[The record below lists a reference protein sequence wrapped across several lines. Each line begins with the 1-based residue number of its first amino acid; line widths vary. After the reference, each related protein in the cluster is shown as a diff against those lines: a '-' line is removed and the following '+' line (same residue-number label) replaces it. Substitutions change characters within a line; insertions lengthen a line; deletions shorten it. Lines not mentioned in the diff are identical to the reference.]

1 MGGTALN
8 NSALLE
14 ELARAVVQ
22 MDEAG
27 AAAAARKALASG
39 LDPFVAINDGL
50 SVGMREVGR
59 LYDTGEYFV
68 PEILICSDAMN
79 AAVEILKPHIR
90 RAPGREPVTIIL
102 GVIEGDIHD
111 IGKNIVKI
119 MLDASGYHV
128 VDLGRDVSAE
138 RFVQAAR
145 EAERGLV
152 GLSTLMSTT
161 MENMGKVVSGLSEAG
176 LRKDFRVMLGG
187 APCSE
192 AFAREIGADGFGR
205 NAKEAVELAERLS
218 ASLAVKSV

>member
-1 MGGTALN
+1 L
-8 NSALLE
+8 SSDKILE

-39 LDPFVAINDGL
+39 VDPYAAINEGL

-79 AAVEILKPHIR
+79 AAVEILKPHLR
-90 RAPGREPVTIIL
+90 RAPGREPVTVIL

-119 MLDASGYHV
+119 MLDASGFQV

-145 EAERGLV
+145 EGKRGLV

-161 MENMGKVVSGLSEAG
+161 MENMGKVVRGLSDAG

-205 NAKEAVELAERLS
+205 NAKEAVELAQRLS
-218 ASLAVKSV
+218 ASLAVR

>member
-1 MGGTALN
+1 M
-8 NSALLE
+8 SSDKILE
-14 ELARAVVQ
+14 ELARAVVG

-27 AAAAARKALASG
+27 AAAAAHKALASG
-39 LDPFVAINDGL
+39 VDPYVAINEGL

-79 AAVEILKPHIR
+79 AGIAILKPHIR
-90 RAPGREPVTIIL
+90 RAPGREPVTVIL
-102 GVIEGDIHD
+102 GVIEGDVHD

-119 MLDASGYHV
+119 MLDASGFQV

-145 EAERGLV
+145 EAKRGLV

-161 MENMGKVVSGLSEAG
+161 MENMGKVVRGLSDAG

-205 NAKEAVELAERLS
+205 NAKEAVELAEHWRGNE
-218 ASLAVKSV
+218 KQE

>member
-1 MGGTALN
+1 L
-8 NSALLE
+8 SSDKILE
-14 ELARAVVQ
+14 ELARTVVE

-27 AAAAARKALASG
+27 AAAAARKALATG
-39 LDPFVAINDGL
+39 VDPYVAINEGL

-79 AAVEILKPHIR
+79 AGIAILKPHIL
-90 RAPGREPVTIIL
+90 RAPGREPVTVIL

-119 MLDASGYHV
+119 MLDASGFQV

-145 EAERGLV
+145 EAKRGLV

-161 MENMGKVVSGLSEAG
+161 MENMGKVVSGLSAAG
-176 LRKDFRVMLGG
+176 LRKEFRVMLGG
-187 APCSE
+187 APCSD

-205 NAKEAVELAERLS
+205 NAKEAVELAERLA
-218 ASLAVKSV
+218 ASLAVNPRLNS

>member
-1 MGGTALN
+1 MI
-8 NSALLE
+8 SDKILE
-14 ELARAVVQ
+14 ELARAVVK

-39 LDPFVAINDGL
+39 VDPYVAINEGL

-79 AAVEILKPHIR
+79 AGIAILKPHIR
-90 RAPGREPVTIIL
+90 RAPGRQPVTVIL
-102 GVIEGDIHD
+102 GVIEGDVHD

-119 MLDASGYHV
+119 MLDASGFQV

-145 EAERGLV
+145 EAGCGLV

-161 MENMGKVVSGLSEAG
+161 MENMGKVVRGLSDAG
-176 LRKDFRVMLGG
+176 LRKDFRIMLGG

-205 NAKEAVELAERLS
+205 NAREAVELAERLS
-218 ASLAVKSV
+218 RQRNVQ

>member
-1 MGGTALN
+1 MGETALN
-8 NSALLE
+8 NAALLE
-14 ELARAVVQ
+14 ELARAVVE

-27 AAAAARKALASG
+27 AAAAARRALASG
-39 LDPFVAINDGL
+39 VDPYVAINDGL
-50 SVGMREVGR
+50 AVGMREVGR
-59 LYDTGEYFV
+59 LYDIGEYFV

-79 AAVEILKPHIR
+79 AAVDILKPHIR
-90 RAPGREPVTIIL
+90 REPDRRPVTVIL
-102 GVIEGDIHD
+102 GVIEGDVHD

-119 MLDASGYHV
+119 MLDASGFQV

-145 EAERGLV
+145 EAKRGLV

-161 MENMGKVVSGLSEAG
+161 MENMGKVVAGLSEAG

-192 AFAREIGADGFGR
+192 AFAREIGADGFGH
-205 NAKEAVELAERLS
+205 NAKEAVELAESLS
-218 ASLAVKSV
+218 ASLAGR

>member
-1 MGGTALN
+1 MGETAL
-8 NSALLE
+8 SRDKILE
-14 ELARAVVQ
+14 ELARAVVA

-27 AAAAARKALASG
+27 AVAAAHKALASG
-39 LDPFVAINDGL
+39 VDPYVAINEGL

-79 AAVEILKPHIR
+79 AGIAVLKPHIR
-90 RAPGREPVTIIL
+90 RAPGREPVTVIL

-119 MLDASGYHV
+119 MLDASGFQV

-145 EAERGLV
+145 EARRGLV

-161 MENMGKVVSGLSEAG
+161 MENMGKVVSGLSDAG

-205 NAKEAVELAERLS
+205 NAKEAVELAQALS
-218 ASLAVKSV
+218 RK

>member
-1 MGGTALN
+1 M
-8 NSALLE
+8 SSDKILE
-14 ELARAVVQ
+14 ELARTVVE

-27 AAAAARKALASG
+27 AAAAARKALATG
-39 LDPFVAINDGL
+39 VDPYVAINEGL

-79 AAVEILKPHIR
+79 AGIAILKPHLR
-90 RAPGREPVTIIL
+90 RAPGREPVTVIL

-119 MLDASGYHV
+119 MLDASGFQV

-145 EAERGLV
+145 EAKRGLV

-161 MENMGKVVSGLSEAG
+161 MENMGKVVSGLSAAG
-176 LRKDFRVMLGG
+176 LRKEFRVMLGG
-187 APCSE
+187 APCSD

-205 NAKEAVELAERLS
+205 NAKEAVELAERLA
-218 ASLAVKSV
+218 ASLAVNPRLNS

>member
-1 MGGTALN
+1 
-8 NSALLE
+8 
-14 ELARAVVQ
+14 

-27 AAAAARKALASG
+27 AAAAAHKALASG
-39 LDPFVAINDGL
+39 VDPYVAINEGL

-79 AAVEILKPHIR
+79 AGIAILKPHIR
-90 RAPGREPVTIIL
+90 RAPGRQPVTVIL
-102 GVIEGDIHD
+102 GVIEGDVHD

-119 MLDASGYHV
+119 MLDASGFEV

-145 EAERGLV
+145 EARRGLV

-161 MENMGKVVSGLSEAG
+161 MENMGKVVRGLSEAG
-176 LRKDFRVMLGG
+176 LRKDFRIMLGG

-205 NAKEAVELAERLS
+205 NAKEAVELAEQLS
-218 ASLAVKSV
+218 RKLGD

>member
-1 MGGTALN
+1 MSN
-8 NSALLE
+8 DALLE
-14 ELARAVVQ
+14 ELARAVVK

-27 AAAAARKALASG
+27 AAAAAQKALASG
-39 LDPFVAINDGL
+39 MDPYVAINDGL

-79 AAVEILKPHIR
+79 AGIAILKPHIR
-90 RAPGREPVTIIL
+90 RAPGREPVTVIL

-119 MLDASGYHV
+119 MLDASGFHV

-161 MENMGKVVSGLSEAG
+161 MENMGKVVRGLSDAG

-205 NAKEAVELAERLS
+205 NAREAVELAERLS
-218 ASLAVKSV
+218 SSLAVKSV

>member
-1 MGGTALN
+1 MKGGI
-8 NSALLE
+8 LE
-14 ELARAVVQ
+14 ELANAVVK
-22 MDEAG
+22 MDEGG
-27 AAAAARKALASG
+27 AVAAARKALASG
-39 LDPFVAINDGL
+39 MDPYVAINDGL
-50 SVGMREVGR
+50 SAGMREVGR

-68 PEILICSDAMN
+68 PEILLCSDAMN
-79 AAVEILKPHIR
+79 AAIAVLQPHIR
-90 RAPGREPVTIIL
+90 RAPGREPVTVIL

-119 MLDASGYHV
+119 MLDASGFHV

-145 EAERGLV
+145 EARRGLV

-161 MENMGKVVSGLSEAG
+161 MENMGKVVRGLPDAG
-176 LRKDFRVMLGG
+176 LRKHFRVMLGG

-205 NAKEAVELAERLS
+205 NAREAVELAERLS
-218 ASLAVKSV
+218 ASPAVKSP

>member
-1 MGGTALN
+1 LGETCL
-8 NSALLE
+8 SSDKILE
-14 ELARAVVQ
+14 ELARAVVG

-27 AAAAARKALASG
+27 AAAAAHKALASG
-39 LDPFVAINDGL
+39 VDPYVAINEGL

-79 AAVEILKPHIR
+79 AGIAILKPHIR
-90 RAPGREPVTIIL
+90 RAPGRQPVTVIL
-102 GVIEGDIHD
+102 GVIEGDVHD

-119 MLDASGYHV
+119 MLDASGFEV

-145 EAERGLV
+145 EARRGLV

-161 MENMGKVVSGLSEAG
+161 MENMGKVVRGLSEAG
-176 LRKDFRVMLGG
+176 LRKDFRIMLGG

-205 NAKEAVELAERLS
+205 NAKEAVELAEQLS
-218 ASLAVKSV
+218 RKLGD

>member
-1 MGGTALN
+1 MSGDKI
-8 NSALLE
+8 LE
-14 ELARAVVQ
+14 ELARAVVR

-27 AAAAARKALASG
+27 AVAAAHRALASG
-39 LDPFVAINDGL
+39 MDPYVAISEGL

-79 AAVEILKPHIR
+79 VAVEILKPHIR
-90 RAPGREPVTIIL
+90 RAPGREPVTVIL

-119 MLDASGYHV
+119 MLDASGFQV

-145 EAERGLV
+145 EAKRGLV

-161 MENMGKVVSGLSEAG
+161 MENMGKVVSGLSDAG
-176 LRKDFRVMLGG
+176 LRKEFRVMLGG

-205 NAKEAVELAERLS
+205 NAKEAVDLAQ
-218 ASLAVKSV
+218 SLMRK

>member
-1 MGGTALN
+1 LN

-39 LDPFVAINDGL
+39 LDPYVAINEGL

-79 AAVEILKPHIR
+79 AAVDILKPHLR
-90 RAPGREPVTIIL
+90 RAPGREPVTVIL

-119 MLDASGYHV
+119 MLDASGFQV

-145 EAERGLV
+145 ETKRGLV

-161 MENMGKVVSGLSEAG
+161 MENMGKVVSGLSDAG

-218 ASLAVKSV
+218 ASLAGHP

>member
-1 MGGTALN
+1 MGETAL
-8 NSALLE
+8 SRDKILE
-14 ELARAVVQ
+14 ELARAVVA

-27 AAAAARKALASG
+27 AVAAAHKALAG
-39 LDPFVAINDGL
+39 GVDPYVAINDGL
-50 SVGMREVGR
+50 AVGMREVGR

-79 AAVEILKPHIR
+79 AGIAVLKPHLR
-90 RAPGREPVTIIL
+90 RAPGREPVTVIL

-119 MLDASGYHV
+119 MLDASGFQV

-145 EAERGLV
+145 EARRGLV

-161 MENMGKVVSGLSEAG
+161 MENMGKVVRGLSEAG
-176 LRKDFRVMLGG
+176 LRKDFRIMLGG

-205 NAKEAVELAERLS
+205 NAKEAVELAEQLS
-218 ASLAVKSV
+218 RKLGD